1 MCLSEP
7 DNNRACLF
15 DTDNVWTI
23 LHYKYKYKHNEYKYK
38 YNTIHIYSYIHIF
51 VRIVFQIKRLFWS
64 GLQIFQSIFS
74 QFSEVYVFFRIFD
87 IFQIFN
93 FLHNYFYKFF
103 GVFFRMVRQDI
114 FSNLPKFFFPNSG
127 GVFLWILSIY
137 PNFSEY
143 FFPNSFWPSRHY
155 RVTPKQSC
163 KTCKPC
169 KPVGANFFWPVLIF
183 WKITQKLCYLLCP
196 WLISLTS

>member
-1 MCLSEP
+1 MCVCLNLTTTELVCSTLTMF
-7 DNNRACLF
+7 DN
-15 DTDNVWTI
+15 DNVWTI

-93 FLHNYFYKFF
+93 FCTIIFTNFLEYFSEWSARI
-103 GVFFRMVRQDI
+103 FFRIYQSFFFQILEEYFSEFWVFILIFRSI
-114 FSNLPKFFFPNSG
+114 FSQF
-127 GVFLWILSIY
+127 
-137 PNFSEY
+137 FSE
-143 FFPNSFWPSRHY
+143 
-155 RVTPKQSC
+155 
-163 KTCKPC
+163 
-169 KPVGANFFWPVLIF
+169 
-183 WKITQKLCYLLCP
+183 
-196 WLISLTS
+196 

>member
-15 DTDNVWTI
+15 DTDNVWQWQCLNHPALQI
-23 LHYKYKYKHNEYKYK
+23 QIQIQWIQIQIQ
-38 YNTIHIYSYIHIF
+38 YNTYIFIYSYIRSDSFPNKKVILKRAPNFPEYFFPIF
-51 VRIVFQIKRLFWS
+51 RSLCIFPNFWYFPNFQ
-64 GLQIFQSIFS
+64 
-74 QFSEVYVFFRIFD
+74 
-87 IFQIFN
+87 
-93 FLHNYFYKFF
+93 FLHNYFHKFF

-143 FFPNSFWPSRHY
+143 FFPILFGVNF
-155 RVTPKQSC
+155 PKFLLALTTLQSDP
-163 KTCKPC
+163 KTELQN
-169 KPVGANFFWPVLIF
+169 VQTV
-183 WKITQKLCYLLCP
+183 Q
-196 WLISLTS
+196 TSWC

>member
-1 MCLSEP
+1 MF
-7 DNNRACLF
+7 DN
-15 DTDNVWTI
+15 DNVWTI

-143 FFPNSFWPSRHY
+143 FFPILFGVNF
-155 RVTPKQSC
+155 PKFLLALTTLQSDP
-163 KTCKPC
+163 KTELQN
-169 KPVGANFFWPVLIF
+169 VQTV
-183 WKITQKLCYLLCP
+183 Q
-196 WLISLTS
+196 TSWC

>member
-15 DTDNVWTI
+15 DTDNVWQWQCLNHPALQIQIQTQWI
-23 LHYKYKYKHNEYKYK
+23 QIQY
-38 YNTIHIYSYIHIF
+38 IHIYSYIHIF

-93 FLHNYFYKFF
+93 FCTIIFTNFLEYFSEWSARI
-103 GVFFRMVRQDI
+103 FFRIYQSF
-114 FSNLPKFFFPNSG
+114 FSKFWRS
-127 GVFLWILSIY
+127 
-137 PNFSEY
+137 
-143 FFPNSFWPSRHY
+143 
-155 RVTPKQSC
+155 
-163 KTCKPC
+163 
-169 KPVGANFFWPVLIF
+169 
-183 WKITQKLCYLLCP
+183 
-196 WLISLTS
+196 ISLNFEYLS